1 MKVKVI
7 SRSTDEFTRERSNDL
22 QRVFRNFDPSL
33 RTQEKAVEY
42 VRALNAAK
50 MEKIFARPFVGA
62 MDGHIDSV
70 SCMAK
75 NPNHLKGIFSGSMDG
90 GMLLLCC
97 LVTVNIR
104 LWDIASRRTICQF
117 PGHQGAVRGLTAS
130 TDGRILVSCGTDC
143 TVRLW
148 NVPLATGME
157 SDDSSDNSAKQL
169 AAYVWKNAFWAVDHQ
184 CDGNLFATAGA
195 QVDIWDHNRSQPVNS
210 FEWGKDTVISVR
222 FNPGEPNVL
231 ATSASDRSIAIYD
244 LRMSSPTT
252 KLIMRTRTN
261 SISWNPMEPMNFTA
275 FLLLEILDNVWWWS
289 TVLLLHDIVIG
300 GSAFCLHF
308 GIAIYMDNG
317 QANEDCSCYSYDAR
331 KLDEAKCVH
340 KDHVSAV
347 MDIDYSPTGREF
359 VTGSYDRTIRIF
371 QYNGGHSREIYH
383 TKRMQRVFCVKFSC
397 DGSYVISGSDD
408 TNLRLWKA
416 NASEQLGVLLPRERK
431 NHEYREAVKNRY
443 KHLPEVK
450 RIVRHR
456 HLPKPIFKAS
466 ALRRIMIDAERKKDE
481 RRRAHSAPG
490 SIPRESIRKKRIIK
504 EIE

>member
-90 GMLLLCC
+90 D
-97 LVTVNIR
+97 IR

-275 FLLLEILDNVWWWS
+275 
-289 TVLLLHDIVIG
+289 
-300 GSAFCLHF
+300 
-308 GIAIYMDNG
+308 
-317 QANEDCSCYSYDAR
+317 ANEDCSCYSYDAR

-416 NASEQLGVLLPRERK
+416 NASEQLGILLPRERK